1 MIEFMCVYWMNL
13 WFPERLGPVSNAKK
27 KQQKKHHTVKQ
38 LLTKK
43 EKTSYLN
50 SKYWYSLYIYIFKK
64 KNISIYRLS
73 MYIYSLAPQT
83 WICHNSYCRNNKL
96 HLSISSVLVASAV
109 VIKFAVQAQAGDEIH
124 IKLVQAL
131 PLLVETWSLIIIHIS
146 SERCDYVLSQV
157 LSQVC
162 WNMIQEIVLSQ
173 KPQVLSQVCWSSCT
187 KNLLLKSTAVPRST
201 RVSVTW
207 LLHDLWLSGTEK
219 ILRCGSVQ

>member
-1 MIEFMCVYWMNL
+1 MNL
-13 WFPERLGPVSNAKK
+13 WFPERLSPVSNQRRNNKK
-27 KQQKKHHTVKQ
+27 NITLLNSCSQKKKKHHISTPS
-38 LLTKK
+38 TD
-43 EKTSYLN
+43 T
-50 SKYWYSLYIYIFKK
+50 LYIYIYLK

-73 MYIYSLAPQT
+73 MYIYSLVPQT
-83 WICHNSYCRNNKL
+83 WICHNSYCRKNKL

>member
-1 MIEFMCVYWMNL
+1 MNL
-13 WFPERLGPVSNAKK
+13 WFPERLGPVSNQRRNNKK
-27 KQQKKHHTVKQ
+27 NITLLNSCSQKKKKHHISTPS
-38 LLTKK
+38 TD
-43 EKTSYLN
+43 T
-50 SKYWYSLYIYIFKK
+50 LYIYTKK
-64 KNISIYRLS
+64 KISIYRLS
-73 MYIYSLAPQT
+73 MYIYSLVPQT
-83 WICHNSYCRNNKL
+83 WICHNSYCRKNKL

>member
-1 MIEFMCVYWMNL
+1 
-13 WFPERLGPVSNAKK
+13 
-27 KQQKKHHTVKQ
+27 
-38 LLTKK
+38 
-43 EKTSYLN
+43 
-50 SKYWYSLYIYIFKK
+50 
-64 KNISIYRLS
+64 
-73 MYIYSLAPQT
+73 MYIYSLVPQT
-83 WICHNSYCRNNKL
+83 WICHNSYCRKNKL

-207 LLHDLWLSGTEK
+207 LLHDLWLSGNWENSQMWICPIGYPKVATATFQRGK
-219 ILRCGSVQ
+219 LWFTRLISGSALFRQAHVRICVKNLAGYVNVSGQLTYIKTSRRHHSNELYIY